1 MPAKEKPR
9 DKERAR
15 RKQRVSRLEYRKNGR
30 GEREKE
36 RGERKREE
44 RERERKEKERGERK
58 REERE
63 ERRETLFLGSYKQP
77 TTHNQQRFLVGAQ
90 LDDSSSFFPSCR
102 TPIRHL
108 RPWKEQKTFILARL

>member
-1 MPAKEKPR
+1 LTAKEKPR

-44 RERERKEKERGERK
+44 RERERREK